1 MTGWNADDAVA
12 HRERLAESDASMLS
26 VLSAA
31 QVSCNVLAPQ
41 LAVLRGGCAGL
52 TGRGGH
58 AGSKCL
64 IWLSGVSSSG
74 VFVGASVM
82 IRDKSD
88 FDARWRAPPLQN
100 SKTFSD
106 RATVQCHD
114 GINLS

>member
-12 HRERLAESDASMLS
+12 HRERLAESDASMLTVAS
-26 VLSAA
+26 PA
-31 QVSCNVLAPQ
+31 QASRNIGAPL
-41 LAVLRGGCAGL
+41 LAVFCGGCVGL
-52 TGRGGH
+52 LGLGGH